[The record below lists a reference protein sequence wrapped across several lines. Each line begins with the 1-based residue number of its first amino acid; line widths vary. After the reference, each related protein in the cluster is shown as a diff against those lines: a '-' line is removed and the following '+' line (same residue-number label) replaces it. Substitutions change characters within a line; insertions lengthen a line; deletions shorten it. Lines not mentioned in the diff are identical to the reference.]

1 MQPHTLTS
9 NIGIQIY
16 YQFEGKFNGVYSRN
30 NLSKIKDEASVII
43 LDVFKSIGTHK
54 MSLDIS
60 GDTGSKYHN
69 VTYFDSFGVKYI
81 PKGIWKFIGDKNI
94 TANIYR
100 KQAYDSIMCRKF
112 CVGFISFMIKGTK
125 FLDYTNLFST
135 NQCEY
140 NSCEIIVKYFG
151 NSKLI

>member
-60 GDTGSKYHN
+60 GDTVSKYHN
-69 VTYFDSFGVKYI
+69 VIYFDSFGVKYI
-81 PKGIWKFIGDKNI
+81 PKGI
-94 TANIYR
+94 
-100 KQAYDSIMCRKF
+100 
-112 CVGFISFMIKGTK
+112 
-125 FLDYTNLFST
+125 
-135 NQCEY
+135 
-140 NSCEIIVKYFG
+140 
-151 NSKLI
+151 